1 MPAERW
7 LGRPLAETRGWLEL
21 ARLLADPVF
30 RGAGV
35 PHGDGRPVVLMPG
48 FLAGDQTLSVIAA
61 WLQRLGY
68 RPRFCGFVLNAG
80 CSDRTLDRLERRV
93 DALWRSYGRRV
104 ALIGHSRGGHF
115 ARALAAR
122 RPDRVSHA
130 ISMGADLQGLSDPP
144 RPRWWQLTSR
154 GASSMPAA
162 ERAKPRASA
171 GTVAARSATT
181 SQAVPVPAGAAHEH
195 LLKGRRSRPLAM
207 PGDPRRRLHRG
218 DRQPHRAR
226 LQPQGLPGG
235 GGRVGAARVAPGR
248 RSPQPRAVT
257 FDPLRRSAY
266 ASDRGVVVGTRRLS
280 LCQGEFARTICISA
294 RRRASGS
301 ARCAVSTDARFSS
314 ACDREGLAPTRG
326 PATAV
331 LADASRSRCQ
341 RQPGRFDKQGP
352 PTARDRGPR
361 WNNPRAPYLPSCRTF
376 LNAAE
381 RAVGCVADLVRAGA
395 SGRDEQACARERP
408 RGEPRQPD
416 SVGVS
421 R

>member
-68 RPRFCGFVLNAG
+68 RPQFCGFVLNAG

-93 DALWRSYGRRV
+93 DALWRSSGRRV

-130 ISMGADLQGLSDPP
+130 ISMGADLQGLF
-144 RPRWWQLTSR
+144 
-154 GASSMPAA
+154 GASTPTLLAVDVARRVVHASG
-162 ERAKPRASA
+162 RARKDACLSRHCGCPFSHDF
-171 GTVAARSATT
+171 ARPFPSR
-181 SQAVPVPAGAAHEH
+181 AGAAHEH
-195 LLKGRRSRPLAM
+195 LLKGRRSRPLAI

-226 LQPQGLPGG
+226 LQPQGVPRGG
-235 GGRVGAARVAPGR
+235 RRVGAARVAPGL
-248 RSPQPRAVT
+248 RSPQPRVLT
-257 FDPLRRSAY
+257 FDLLRRFVWANDS
-266 ASDRGVVVGTRRLS
+266 GVVVSTRLRQQAGAFELAEKELLDPPIGSMLLAVEAEGATRSSRLFQNRVTSGRTRRATRVRCSRFLGPNQVVAGHEPADRARGDCRLRKHQRPLARPRWADSASSQAGAGS
-280 LCQGEFARTICISA
+280 L
-294 RRRASGS
+294 SGS
-301 ARCAVSTDARFSS
+301 VC
-314 ACDREGLAPTRG
+314 
-326 PATAV
+326 
-331 LADASRSRCQ
+331 
-341 RQPGRFDKQGP
+341 
-352 PTARDRGPR
+352 
-361 WNNPRAPYLPSCRTF
+361 
-376 LNAAE
+376 
-381 RAVGCVADLVRAGA
+381 
-395 SGRDEQACARERP
+395 
-408 RGEPRQPD
+408 
-416 SVGVS
+416 
-421 R
+421 